1 MSVCKPLGGFDAV
14 SGNSSHRGIAPRDA
28 FQPLAGIIRRDV
40 DATRRKSVMPIT
52 AAGLTLDQHHANR
65 SNRFP
70 TAVEHRVGRPPR
82 CSSACCRQT
91 DHRRPLPGDRG
102 SGRGSL
108 GASCGCRT
116 QRFARALND
125 LLPNV
130 LWHEPEPR
138 SGESVIMRIAWLT
151 GCNLEWTQHWRVA
164 SRPEVPAADLLIV
177 RNRLSCKKF
186 QPTERIVLAA
196 RRHCARRRATR
207 RKLGCV

>member
-1 MSVCKPLGGFDAV
+1 MQIAPIAFRLPSSTERGG
-14 SGNSSHRGIAPRDA
+14 HRGVRAPVVGK
-28 FQPLAGIIRRDV
+28 QII
-40 DATRRKSVMPIT
+40 
-52 AAGLTLDQHHANR
+52 G
-65 SNRFP
+65 
-70 TAVEHRVGRPPR
+70 GRCP
-82 CSSACCRQT
+82 AI
-91 DHRRPLPGDRG
+91 GV
-102 SGRGSL
+102 SGRGFL

-125 LLPNV
+125 LLPTV

-138 SGESVIMRIAWLT
+138 SGESVIMRIAWLA